1 MKESN
6 GENVSAEVCKML
18 KSTAKVELK
27 EEEILAAHR
36 LPSKLTNAPRPVIL
50 KVKNTDIKSRV
61 MKQRSQV
68 KSAGIRL
75 SHDVTM
81 LNTRLVQR
89 LSDHE
94 NVSQAWYYN
103 GSVFAKLVDSDARIK
118 FDITDDVD
126 LKIRRKIHHRP
137 T

>member
-1 MKESN
+1 
-6 GENVSAEVCKML
+6 
-18 KSTAKVELK
+18 
-27 EEEILAAHR
+27 
-36 LPSKLTNAPRPVIL
+36 
-50 KVKNTDIKSRV
+50 
-61 MKQRSQV
+61 MKQRAQV

-75 SHDVTM
+75 SHDVTL

-126 LKIRRKIHHRP
+126 LKIRKKLRHP
-137 T
+137 ST